1 MVKKKDPSRFQNAA
15 VTSQADIEYRVLL
28 NNYFTKS
35 SGSVVEK
42 LENFSKYVSSTTIAR
57 FLCKYEMFKRILNV
71 QGSIVECGVL
81 HGGGLMTWA
90 QFSAVLEPMN
100 HQRKIIGFDTFSGF
114 PSIAKEDTIPTT
126 SELVNTGSLAVDSL
140 QDLQECVQIY
150 DMYRPLSHIW
160 KVKLVK
166 GNAKETIPQFIQDN
180 PHAVISLLYLDFDL
194 FEPTS
199 VALEY
204 LVDRIPKGG
213 VIAFDQLNSES
224 FPGETIATMR
234 QLGIGNLRIQR
245 PLLSTSI
252 SYAIME

>member
-1 MVKKKDPSRFQNAA
+1 MIEKDPSRFQNKIL
-15 VTSQADIEYRVLL
+15 TSQADIEYRILL
-28 NNYFTKS
+28 NDYFTKGF
-35 SGSVVEK
+35 GSAVEK
-42 LENFSKYVSSTTIAR
+42 LENFPKYVSSTTIAR
-57 FLCKYEMFKRILNV
+57 FLCKYEIFKHILNV
-71 QGSIVECGVL
+71 QGSVIECGVL

-114 PSIAKEDTIPTT
+114 PAITKEDAIPTT
-126 SELVNTGSLAVDSL
+126 SELVNPGGLAIDSF
-140 QDLQECVQIY
+140 QDLEECIRIY
-150 DMYRPLSHIW
+150 DMYRPLSRIW

-166 GNAKETIPQFIQDN
+166 GDVKETIPQFIQDN
-180 PHAVISLLYLDFDL
+180 PHTIVSLLYLDFDI
-194 FEPTS
+194 FAPTS
-199 VALEY
+199 LALEY

-224 FPGETIATMR
+224 FPGETVAAVKK
-234 QLGIGNLRIQR
+234 LGIGNLRIQR